1 VPWPSYLGFF
11 LVVAFAVGV
20 FVAFFATCF
29 EVLFLLAVVG
39 GATVVVVAGGGVV
52 LVGGALV
59 VRVAGGMASSPTTGS
74 LVSPPLSKG
83 TSIASP
89 TMARRIIARSQ
100 RSCGEPRRSSRGCRS
115 SGSPASSSSGQSWR
129 RAGGPRQTLR
139 ALPRTTTKMIAAIR
153 PTMRNSYTIGTL
165 FRSVLVGGD
174 VADHAGARFLQPG
187 TDARPCRCLYVAL
200 QTFA

>member
-83 TSIASP
+83 TSIG
-89 TMARRIIARSQ
+89 RVR
-100 RSCGEPRRSSRGCRS
+100 
-115 SGSPASSSSGQSWR
+115 W
-129 RAGGPRQTLR
+129 
-139 ALPRTTTKMIAAIR
+139 
-153 PTMRNSYTIGTL
+153 
-165 FRSVLVGGD
+165 SV
-174 VADHAGARFLQPG
+174 
-187 TDARPCRCLYVAL
+187 
-200 QTFA
+200 